1 VFWFSARNILIKFY
15 YLTLNMRV
23 DKIEP
28 RHTFSIQLPT
38 SLYQKIVDKAGRG
51 KVSFFIKQVLEK
63 ELGEEQLKQQLIKGY
78 QAQAK
83 NKKLQKELKTMEQA
97 QFEDLENE

>member
-1 VFWFSARNILIKFY
+1 MKVE
-15 YLTLNMRV
+15 
-23 DKIEP
+23 KIEP
-28 RHTFSIQLPT
+28 RHTFSIHLPT
-38 SLYQKIVDKAGRG
+38 SLYQKVVNRAGRG
-51 KVSFFIKQVLEK
+51 RVSVFIREMLEK
-63 ELGEEQLKQQLIKGY
+63 ELGEEQLKQQLIKDY

>member
-1 VFWFSARNILIKFY
+1 
-15 YLTLNMRV
+15 MRER
-23 DKIEP
+23 KAEP
-28 RHTFSIQLPT
+28 KHTFSVNLPVP
-38 SLYQKIVDKAGRG
+38 LYQKIVDKAGRG

-83 NKKLQKELKTMEQA
+83 NKKLQKELKAMEQA